1 MRKRPE
7 RQVRLDKIRELLI
20 SGISMY
26 EIKLKLENGE
36 YEWFPDSDEKDGSY
50 LDKMI
55 LEALDTCQYES
66 MAARDGQKSL
76 HLERYLDLY
85 RDCRNNNDR
94 SNARAILSD
103 IAKLMGLNSPSQVQV
118 DATNYRVKLV

>member
-7 RQVRLDKIRELLI
+7 HQVHLDKIRELLI
-20 SGISMY
+20 SGVSMY
-26 EIKLKLENGE
+26 EIVLKLQNGE
-36 YEWFPDSDEKDGSY
+36 YEWFPASEEKDPSN
-50 LDKMI
+50 LKRI
-55 LEALDTCQYES
+55 VEEAVETCQYES
-66 MAARDGQKSL
+66 MVARDGQKSL

-103 IAKLMGLNSPSQVQV
+103 IAKLMSLNSPTQVQT
-118 DATNYRVKLV
+118 DTNYRIKLV

>member
-7 RQVRLDKIRELLI
+7 HQVHLDKIRELLI
-20 SGISMY
+20 SGVSMY
-26 EIKLKLENGE
+26 EIVLKLQNGE
-36 YEWFPDSDEKDGSY
+36 YEWFPGSEEKDPSN
-50 LDKMI
+50 LKRI
-55 LEALDTCQYES
+55 VEEAVETCQYES
-66 MAARDGQKSL
+66 MVARDGQKSL

-103 IAKLMGLNSPSQVQV
+103 IAKLMGLNSPTQVQT
-118 DATNYRVKLV
+118 DTNYRIKLV

>member
-7 RQVRLDKIRELLI
+7 HQVHLDKIRELLI

-26 EIKLKLENGE
+26 EITLKLQNGE
-36 YEWFPDSDEKDGSY
+36 YEWFPGSEEKDPSN
-50 LDKMI
+50 LKRIVD
-55 LEALDTCQYES
+55 EAFDTCQFES
-66 MAARDGQKSL
+66 MVARDGQKAL

-103 IAKLMGLNSPSQVQV
+103 IAKLMGLNSPTQVQT
-118 DATNYRVKLV
+118 DTNYRIKLV

>member
-7 RQVRLDKIRELLI
+7 RQVHLDKIREQLI
-20 SGISMY
+20 GGVSMY

-36 YEWFPDSDEKDGSY
+36 YDWFEGSEEKDSRY

-55 LEALDTCQYES
+55 VEALDSCQYES
-66 MAARDGQKSL
+66 MAARDSQKSL

-85 RDCRNNNDR
+85 RECRNNNDR

-103 IAKLMGLNSPSQVQV
+103 IAKLMGLNAPSQVQV

>member
-1 MRKRPE
+1 MRKRPDY
-7 RQVRLDKIRELLI
+7 QVRLDKIRELLI

-26 EIKLKLENGE
+26 EIKLKLQNGE
-36 YEWFPDSDEKDGSY
+36 YDWFPGSEEKDSSN
-50 LDKMI
+50 LDKLI
-55 LEALDTCQYES
+55 YEALDTCQYES
-66 MAARDGQKSL
+66 MAARDSQKSL

>member
-1 MRKRPE
+1 MKKRPE
-7 RQVRLDKIRELLI
+7 KQVRLDRIREELLKGV
-20 SGISMY
+20 SQY
-26 EIKLKLENGE
+26 EIIVKLQNGE
-36 YEWFPDSDEKDGSY
+36 YDWFEGSENVEKGDIKR
-50 LDKMI
+50 LVV
-55 LEALDTCQYES
+55 EALDTCQYEA
-66 MAARDGQKSL
+66 MVARDGQRSL

-103 IAKLMGLNSPSQVQV
+103 IAKMMGLNAPNQVQV

>member
-1 MRKRPE
+1 MRKRPDY
-7 RQVRLDKIRELLI
+7 QVRLDKIRELLI
-20 SGISMY
+20 SGVSMY
-26 EIKLKLENGE
+26 EIKLKLQNGE
-36 YEWFPDSDEKDGSY
+36 YDWFPGSEEKDSSN
-50 LDKMI
+50 LDKIVM
-55 LEALDTCQYES
+55 EALDTCQFES
-66 MAARDGQKSL
+66 MAARDSQKAL

-85 RDCRNNNDR
+85 RECRNSSDR

>member
-103 IAKLMGLNSPSQVQV
+103 IAKLMGLNSPSQVEFKE
-118 DATNYRVKLV
+118 TNYRVKLV